1 MYADQVEEGYTFNSP
16 GAKELEAYV
25 EVIEEE
31 LAKDTTLTDN
41 DKELIIAKFKEF

>member
-1 MYADQVEEGYTFNSP
+1 
-16 GAKELEAYV
+16 LEAYV
-25 EVIEEE
+25 EAVEEE